1 MPISEVIRRKRK
13 ELEMTQEQVAQR
25 LGVSA
30 PAVNKWEKGSSY
42 PDITLLPPLA
52 RLLETDVNTLLC
64 FREELSEEEIG
75 QICNEMTKLIC
86 EEGLKA
92 GFEMAEKKIREY
104 PNCMVLIYSLNTCL
118 DGSVILYSANETE
131 EELKIYQNKII
142 AYYEFIVS
150 RAEEGRTREGAV
162 YMLAGK
168 YMNMERYDEAEEIL
182 KTLPER
188 PADRR
193 VLQAK
198 LLANRGRVSEAA
210 ELLEKKVL
218 GDSSEL
224 HLTLLKL
231 LELAMD
237 EGREEDARAIAQ
249 IGKQTAELYSL
260 WGYNS
265 TLLPMELSVR
275 KKDVRASV
283 GYIRKMLQACRDAE
297 GQEAVDAES
306 PLYRKL
312 HQSLQKRAQENADSE
327 TEQRGKAYGENMI
340 PILLRELRTSPA
352 YAFLQ
357 EDEEFQNLLQE
368 YTSL

>member
-104 PNCMVLIYSLNTCL
+104 PNCMELIYSLNTCL
-118 DGSVILYSANETE
+118 DGSLILYSANETE

-150 RAEEGRTREGAV
+150 CAEEGRTREGAV

-198 LLANRGRVSEAA
+198 LLANRGRASSDASETSGTGNGRG
-210 ELLEKKVL
+210 KRGGCP
-218 GDSSEL
+218 GDRS
-224 HLTLLKL
+224 
-231 LELAMD
+231 D
-237 EGREEDARAIAQ
+237 RETDSRI
-249 IGKQTAELYSL
+249 
-260 WGYNS
+260 
-265 TLLPMELSVR
+265 V
-275 KKDVRASV
+275 
-283 GYIRKMLQACRDAE
+283 
-297 GQEAVDAES
+297 
-306 PLYRKL
+306 
-312 HQSLQKRAQENADSE
+312 QSLGLQFHPASHGTFCQEERRPRVCGIYPENAAGMPGCRWAGSSGCGIPSLSE
-327 TEQRGKAYGENMI
+327 TASEPAEESAGKCGFGNRAERKSIWRKHDPN
-340 PILLRELRTSPA
+340 TPA
-352 YAFLQ
+352 GTQDQPCLCF
-357 EDEEFQNLLQE
+357 
-368 YTSL
+368 SSGG